1 MNDYFVTM
9 QHQFHNER
17 IRKGIAHRDGSRARA
32 ARIRLFMSDPFS
44 R

>member
-9 QHQFHNER
+9 QHQFRTER
-17 IRKGIAHRDGSRARA
+17 IRTGILRRDGSRARA
-32 ARIRLFMSDPFS
+32 ARIRLHMSDPFA